1 MQTIRTIC
9 CKLTPTAEQ
18 AVEIDATL
26 QAFANACNHLVVM
39 AAETQTKG
47 HLALHKLA
55 YRETRKLFGLSA
67 NLAVRAI
74 GRVAAV
80 KDISRFA
87 PTSVSYDA
95 RIFTF
100 WESDWTFGLTLLHGR
115 QRLTAQLGEFQRS
128 AMMGK
133 VPTSATLVKR
143 DGSYF
148 LHVQIKDDSPDAVP
162 VTEFL
167 GVDLG
172 IVQIATD
179 STGEGFSGASV
190 ERNRKRRMTARKQ
203 YQRKGTKSAK
213 HRLRKMSGRQARYQ
227 AWVNHAISK
236 RLVGKAKTLGIGIA
250 LEELSGLRDRCE
262 QTASRRFRRRLG
274 NWSFFQLRQFV
285 EYKARRAGVPVVTV
299 DPRNSSRTC
308 NVCGHCEK
316 ANRKS
321 QSEFVCQQC
330 GYSTNADLNAACN
343 LRSRG
348 EQAWAKSKLAQ
359 KVAGVSASHG
369 PQLPQGCAALAL
381 SCKAT
386 GFSRGVVYVVV
397 LVVCVIVM
405 VPVASGSLLG
415 LTASVCQ
422 RLQ

>member
-1 MQTIRTIC
+1 MEAIRTIC

-18 AVEIDATL
+18 AVELDATL
-26 QAFANACNHLVVM
+26 VAFAEACNHLARR
-39 AAETQTKG
+39 AAETGTKG

-55 YRETRKLFGLSA
+55 YRETRTAFGLSA

-95 RIFTF
+95 RIFAF
-100 WESDWTFGLTLLHGR
+100 RERDWTFGLTLLHGR
-115 QRLTAQLGEFQRS
+115 HRLNAQLGDFQRT
-128 AMMGK
+128 ALAGK

-143 DGSYF
+143 NGGYF
-148 LHVQIKDDSPDAVP
+148 LHVQVKEVVPDSLPAS
-162 VTEFL
+162 EFL

-179 STGEGFSGASV
+179 STGEAFSGAAV

-213 HRLRKMSGRQARYQ
+213 RRLKRMSGRQARYQ
-227 AWVNHAISK
+227 SWVNHGISK
-236 RLVGKAKTLGIGIA
+236 SLVGKAKALGTGIA

-285 EYKARRAGVPVVTV
+285 EYKARRAGVPVVLV
-299 DPRNSSRTC
+299 DPRYSSQTC
-308 NVCGHCEK
+308 AVCGHCER

-321 QSEFVCQQC
+321 QSEFVCKHC
-330 GYSTNADLNAACN
+330 GHSTNADRNAACN
-343 LRSRG
+343 LRERG
-348 EQAWAKSKLAQ
+348 ERAWAVCKPAP
-359 KVAGVSASHG
+359 KVAG
-369 PQLPQGCAALAL
+369 
-381 SCKAT
+381 
-386 GFSRGVVYVVV
+386 
-397 LVVCVIVM
+397 
-405 VPVASGSLLG
+405 
-415 LTASVCQ
+415 
-422 RLQ
+422 